1 MNEDVEVLRSY
12 SQLAMFLAVMCLI
25 EVISRKTEGVA
36 KLVLGIASAVLAL
49 LAICG
54 TCWADSIEEARMKD
68 DIRNK
73 EEFKDETR

>member
-1 MNEDVEVLRSY
+1 
-12 SQLAMFLAVMCLI
+12 
-25 EVISRKTEGVA
+25 VA